1 MKLPTLALA
10 AALLAVPAVHAAES
24 ADAPISVLFVGNSYT
39 FGRIDPVMSYNTAN
53 VRDLTLDMWLA
64 NPDASGN
71 RPYEPHPWGGVAG
84 IFQRL
89 TVQAGL
95 NYDVALSSRN
105 AASLRGHLLNTN
117 PAGWDLRGNI
127 GSQAWDQVVLQEQSD
142 EALNRRPGLGS
153 NPEYTQLYVDLIE
166 DWVHGGAA
174 LSYRERDFIGGTQE
188 ACVAT
193 GLSSGACSTVRNLPA
208 NVNAS
213 AATQMYLYQT
223 WARPNLIDGAFVTST
238 DPVTGAVTRSDTPAN
253 TFFGSL
259 EEMTTE
265 LVTAYQAAADGAAA
279 DGTGGFA
286 GIAPVGQSFLRAV
299 TEGVATRNMWAP
311 DAASDGLIDL
321 WFDDGTH
328 ASKEGSYLSA
338 LTLFG
343 TLTGL
348 DPAMFG
354 AGELAASELG
364 IYAEDALALQ
374 RIASGQL
381 GFMPAIPE
389 PATALLAL
397 MGLAV
402 VARRA
407 RRI

>member
-1 MKLPTLALA
+1 MHLPALALA
-10 AALLAVPAVHAAES
+10 AALLAAPAAHATAP

-84 IFQRL
+84 IFQRF

-117 PAGWDLRGNI
+117 GAGWDLRSNI

-142 EALNRRPGLGS
+142 EALMRRPGLGS
-153 NPEYTQLYVDLIE
+153 NPEYTQLYVDLTE
-166 DWVHGGAA
+166 DWVHQGDA

-188 ACVAT
+188 ACIAT
-193 GLSSGACSTVRNLPA
+193 GYSSGACSTVRNLPA
-208 NVNAS
+208 NAS
-213 AATQMYLYQT
+213 AATEMFLYQT
-223 WARPNLIDGAFVTST
+223 WARPNLVDGAFVTNT
-238 DPVTGAVTRSDTPAN
+238 DPVTGAVTRTDTPAA

-259 EEMTTE
+259 DEMTAE
-265 LVTAYQAAADGAAA
+265 LATAYQAAADGAAA
-279 DGTGGFA
+279 DGTGGFT
-286 GIAPVGQSFLRAV
+286 GISPVGQSFLRAV
-299 TEGVATRNMWAP
+299 TEGVATRDMWAP
-311 DAASDGLIDL
+311 GAGSDGLIDL

-354 AGELAASELG
+354 ASELAAAELG
-364 IYAEDALALQ
+364 IFADDALALQ
-374 RIASGQL
+374 RIASLQL
-381 GFMPAIPE
+381 GFTPAIPE
-389 PATALLAL
+389 PGTALLAL
-397 MGLAV
+397 LGLAV

-407 RRI
+407 RKV